1 MKVRQIKHRTVVTP
15 WICLNSKGRWM
26 TVRAPRTYWF
36 ARSVV
41 PNI

>member
-1 MKVRQIKHRTVVTP
+1 MKVRQVKHRVVVTP
-15 WICLNSKGRWM
+15 WICLNIKGMRVI
-26 TVRAPRTYWF
+26 VRAPRTYWF